1 MKTNLTKLALIAV
14 LSAAGATTAFAHD
27 AARAEAKQMIELKD
41 GATLYIFEDGKMAM
55 ESRYGS
61 ATRME
66 LGAVMETKDGRQ
78 IKMESDE
85 VARLQV
91 LFDQGHFG
99 G

>member
-14 LSAAGATTAFAHD
+14 LSAAGATTAFAND
-27 AARAEAKQMIELKD
+27 VARAEAKQMIELKD
-41 GATLYIFEDGKMAM
+41 GATLYIFKDGKMAM
-55 ESRYGS
+55 EDRYGR

-66 LGAVMETKDGRQ
+66 VGTVMETKDGQR

-91 LFDQGHFG
+91 LIDQGHFSG
-99 G
+99 

>member
-1 MKTNLTKLALIAV
+1 MKTKLAKLALIAV

-41 GATLYIFEDGKMAM
+41 GSTLYIFKDGKMAM
-55 ESRYGS
+55 EDRWGR

-66 LGAVMETKDGRQ
+66 VGTVMETKDGQR

-85 VARLQV
+85 VARLQT
-91 LFDQGHFG
+91 LIDQGHFG

>member
-1 MKTNLTKLALIAV
+1 MKTKFAKLALIAV
-14 LSAAGATTAFAHD
+14 LSTIGATTAFAHD

-41 GATLYIFEDGKMAM
+41 GSTLYIFKDGKMAM
-55 ESRYGS
+55 EDRYGR

-66 LGAVMETKDGRQ
+66 LGAVMETKDGQR

-85 VARLQV
+85 VARLQT
-91 LFDQGHFG
+91 LIDQGHFG